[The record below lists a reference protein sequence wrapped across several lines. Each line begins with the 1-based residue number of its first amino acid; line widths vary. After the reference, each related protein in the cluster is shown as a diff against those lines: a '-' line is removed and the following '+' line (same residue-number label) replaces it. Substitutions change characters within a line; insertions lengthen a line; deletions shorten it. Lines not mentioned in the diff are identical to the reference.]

1 MPSGK
6 MWYRRP
12 SKPGRPPLP
21 RSDYAESC
29 LTSLHS
35 RQGWNSTGLNTFW
48 WSHPPSSSLAPLH
61 IKANPT
67 SQGLTLS
74 GSVHMGTS
82 AQTQPTLARITLRR
96 TKHPMCTAKKKKS
109 GFPGGSVSKESTC
122 NVGDLG
128 SIPGLGRSPREGN
141 SYLLQYSCLENP
153 YGQRRLA
160 GYSPWGGKEWDTTE
174 HSTA

>member
-1 MPSGK
+1 MEQHRTEHILVVTSTFILPGSPPHQGKSDFSGTHFIRFRT
-6 MWYRRP
+6 YGNIGP
-12 SKPGRPPLP
+12 
-21 RSDYAESC
+21 
-29 LTSLHS
+29 
-35 RQGWNSTGLNTFW
+35 
-48 WSHPPSSSLAPLH
+48 
-61 IKANPT
+61 NPT
-67 SQGLTLS
+67 HLSAYHSEENKAPYVHSQ
-74 GSVHMGTS
+74 
-82 AQTQPTLARITLRR
+82 
-96 TKHPMCTAKKKKS
+96 KKKKS